1 MSQFNLRDRLVIGQ
15 SLHVT
20 WSNRVYSS
28 LLLDIGNTY
37 LDIGVIQLL
46 GKQVSLTPGATV
58 IIGFGIP
65 ESGYFRFQTVVM
77 ETIAEPGPA
86 VRIAFPTQLE
96 RVQQRKHY
104 RLPVSLPLSF
114 RVINNLQSHRSFIT
128 CLGHTVDIS
137 GGGMQF
143 VSQEV
148 LQFGDRLEIDL
159 PSGLALSAGL
169 AGVVLRTV
177 DNFDGTYQT
186 SVKFDGIDRQQEEA
200 IIRFIFQ
207 EQVRRRRMQL

>member
-20 WSNRVYSS
+20 WSSRVYSS
-28 LLLDIGNTY
+28 LLLDVGDAY

-46 GKQVSLTPGATV
+46 GSQVSLVPGAAV

-65 ESGYFRFQTVVM
+65 ESGYYRFRTVVI

-86 VRIAFPTQLE
+86 VRVAFPTEIE
-96 RVQQRKHY
+96 RVQQRRHY

-114 RVINNLQSHRSFIT
+114 RVINDLKSHRSFIT
-128 CLGHTVDIS
+128 CQGHTVDLS

-148 LQFGDRLEIDL
+148 LGFGDRLEIDL
-159 PSGLALSAGL
+159 PGGLASSGGL
-169 AGVVLRTV
+169 VGVVLRTT
-177 DNFDGTYQT
+177 DNFDGTYLI
-186 SVKFDGIDRQQEEA
+186 SLKFEGIDRQQEET

-207 EQVRRRRMQL
+207 EQVRRRHMQL